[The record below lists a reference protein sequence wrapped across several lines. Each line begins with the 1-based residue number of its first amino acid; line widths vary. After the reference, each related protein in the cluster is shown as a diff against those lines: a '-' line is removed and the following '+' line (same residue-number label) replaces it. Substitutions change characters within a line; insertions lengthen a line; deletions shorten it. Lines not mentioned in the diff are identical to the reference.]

1 MFTLGA
7 VAIGGTLVSG
17 GLGIL
22 IFWLTSCRT
31 ATGGQTDSC
40 RKTIGLLPEDS
51 RTATGGQTDSYR
63 GTAGRREMRGY
74 GQK

>member
-31 ATGGQTDSC
+31 ATGGQTDS
-40 RKTIGLLPEDS
+40 
-51 RTATGGQTDSYR
+51 YR
-63 GTAGRREMRGY
+63 GTAGRRKMRGY